1 MSAPPM
7 SHGDDNVILLEPA
20 AQALKDEFLGWQCRI
35 RQLAVRESGGRPSAG
50 MRPRVTT
57 PEGEEIAP
65 GVIVLI
71 VHEEPWE
78 SAQLFRH
85 QYLKTQDPVER
96 YDKALEIT
104 AASYFQ
110 HPRQFSDV
118 MTALFGPDSALADR
132 LLRLGR
138 CVLEFEQYRQSYR
151 IPCTIEQLAT
161 DDGFYQATYWHNSL
175 YNPNLPAGVRI
186 LAFTP
191 DWSRASAQSAGD

>member
-1 MSAPPM
+1 MS
-7 SHGDDNVILLEPA
+7 SNNDNVILLEPA
-20 AQALKDEFLGWQCRI
+20 AQALRDSFLGWQCRI
-35 RQLAVRESGGRPSAG
+35 RQLAVREGGGRPSSG
-50 MRPRVTT
+50 MRPRVATLD
-57 PEGEEIAP
+57 GREIAA
-65 GVIVLI
+65 GIIVLI
-71 VHEEPWE
+71 VHEEPWD

-110 HPRQFSDV
+110 HPREFSDV
-118 MTALFGPDSALADR
+118 MTALFGPESGVAAAL
-132 LLRLGR
+132 LELGR
-138 CVLEFEQYRQSYR
+138 CVLEFNQFSQSYE
-151 IPCTIEQLAT
+151 IPCAVEELPP

-191 DWSRASAQSAGD
+191 DWSRASARTPTD